1 MMGGEY
7 VPEIDNNDAE
17 GLTEDVA
24 RHLEELLALPMGFS
38 ELALLAAA
46 RAQPRRRTDY
56 DRHRL
61 PSAN

>member
-7 VPEIDNNDAE
+7 VPQAENDDAD
-17 GLTEDVA
+17 GLMDDAA

-46 RAQPRRRTDY
+46 RAQPRRRSDY